1 MEMFAK
7 RAEQGAHGTQG
18 VRWSYSRDLGPARL
32 AMVDSRDGR
41 VLADG
46 QREMLD
52 TDEWQWLERQVREPA
67 PYFLLG
73 TSLPVLLPPGPH
85 DLERIT
91 TVACAGRWG
100 KAASRIGEE
109 LRQAAQLSHW
119 ASFPS
124 SFAQAARLLRMAA
137 DHHRQGVIIL
147 SGDVHFSYAARVVA
161 WPDGTTPGV
170 PVHQLVSSPLCH
182 DLYGAVSTALSMGA
196 SRPGQAVGRLARRL
210 AGAPPTAL
218 QWTLETKPWLHNVIG
233 TLRLDS
239 AGATVRFESTRGHG
253 ALGTRLTPVVEYPL
267 S

>member
-1 MEMFAK
+1 
-7 RAEQGAHGTQG
+7 
-18 VRWSYSRDLGPARL
+18 
-32 AMVDSRDGR
+32 MVDSRDGR

-147 SGDVHFSYAARVVA
+147 SGTSPTPRALSRGPMAPHRAFRCTSWCRRRCA
-161 WPDGTTPGV
+161 TT
-170 PVHQLVSSPLCH
+170 
-182 DLYGAVSTALSMGA
+182 STAPS
-196 SRPGQAVGRLARRL
+196 
-210 AGAPPTAL
+210 PP
-218 QWTLETKPWLHNVIG
+218 P
-233 TLRLDS
+233 
-239 AGATVRFESTRGHG
+239 
-253 ALGTRLTPVVEYPL
+253 
-267 S
+267 

>member
-1 MEMFAK
+1 
-7 RAEQGAHGTQG
+7 
-18 VRWSYSRDLGPARL
+18 
-32 AMVDSRDGR
+32 MVDSRDGR

-52 TDEWQWLERQVREPA
+52 ADDWQWLERQVREPA

-91 TVACAGRWG
+91 AVACAGRWG
-100 KAASRIGEE
+100 RAASGIGEE

-124 SFAQAARLLRMAA
+124 SFARAARLLRMAA
-137 DHHRQGVIIL
+137 DHHRQGVIML
-147 SGDVHFSYAARVVA
+147 SGDVHFSYAARVTA
-161 WPDGTTPGV
+161 WPDGASPSV

-182 DLYGAVSTALSMGA
+182 DLYRSISTALSVGA
-196 SRPGQAVGRLARRL
+196 SRWGETAGRLLGRI
-210 AGAPPTAL
+210 AGAAPSAL
-218 QWTLETKPWLHNVIG
+218 QWRLETRPWLHNVIG
-233 TLRLDS
+233 TLRLSS
-239 AGATVRFESTRGHG
+239 AGAAVRFESTRSHG
-253 ALGTRLTPVVEYPL
+253 ALGTRLTPVIEYPL